1 MSKMTS
7 ALNTAIIEGHNE
19 EMFNMLMTKI
29 IDSNEYDHFI
39 HSSIYKAMIKV
50 FLPNKAE
57 IQSNQNSSSFNR
69 QIDETSSDELR
80 QGMIDLVH
88 KTMDENVNQ
97 TIEPRVKSLEAVLF
111 KTSQADRNRLFDHIY
126 EKIKQVDKKFSI
138 ENENLQKSLHRQEK
152 RSEIINLQAE

>member
-1 MSKMTS
+1 MTS

-69 QIDETSSDELR
+69 QIDETSPDELR

-88 KTMDENVNQ
+88 KTMDEQVNQ

>member
-1 MSKMTS
+1 MTS

-57 IQSNQNSSSFNR
+57 MQSNQNSSSFNR
-69 QIDETSSDELR
+69 QIDETSPDELR

-88 KTMDENVNQ
+88 KTMDEQVNQ

>member
-1 MSKMTS
+1 
-7 ALNTAIIEGHNE
+7 
-19 EMFNMLMTKI
+19 MTKI